1 MQRAGWILLFLC
13 CGTTGLSAG
22 DGGASIRYISD
33 RTAVTLRADKG
44 MASEVVAMIRSGT
57 QVDLIEHHD
66 ASGYSR
72 VRVGP
77 GHEGWVLTRYLSEQ
91 PAAHERLV
99 AAQAQLAALRTRN
112 RELELDNRRLRAA
125 AEQATPPTAPA
136 MIVNAD
142 HASGPYTPQ
151 AAAASGYGLS
161 GVLTGIGL
169 LVTGLLLG
177 LVLPLLPRTGRRRRW
192 APGL

>member
-44 MASEVVAMIRSGT
+44 MASEVVALIRSGT

-112 RELELDNRRLRAA
+112 RELELDNRRL
-125 AEQATPPTAPA
+125 
-136 MIVNAD
+136 
-142 HASGPYTPQ
+142 Q
-151 AAAASGYGLS
+151 AAAAVPAPPAAVRDAEDPVPSPPEPATDTDYGMS
-161 GVLTGIGL
+161 EMLTGAGL
-169 LVTGLLLG
+169 FVAGLLLG
-177 LVLPLLPRTGRRRRW
+177 LVVPLLPRAGRRRRW
-192 APGL
+192 TPEL